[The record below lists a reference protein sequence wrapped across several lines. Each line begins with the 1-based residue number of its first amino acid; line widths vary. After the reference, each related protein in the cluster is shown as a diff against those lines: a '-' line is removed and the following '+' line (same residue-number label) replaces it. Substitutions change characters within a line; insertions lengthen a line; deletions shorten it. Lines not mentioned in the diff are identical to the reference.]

1 MKVKHVILAAIAI
14 IVALVIGF
22 YYVLNNERAQLQEE
36 KEIFTNQQKELMQ
49 EELEKLA
56 SEYDI
61 QYQKLAGGLGEQK
74 VSLATDS
81 LISQLLAERSNQ
93 CPAYQSADQGGLD
106 PTLRAQEL
114 RRADRLPPAHQCPA
128 TARELGST
136 C

>member
-61 QYQKLAGGLGEQK
+61 Q
-74 VSLATDS
+74 
-81 LISQLLAERSNQ
+81 
-93 CPAYQSADQGGLD
+93 
-106 PTLRAQEL
+106 
-114 RRADRLPPAHQCPA
+114 
-128 TARELGST
+128 
-136 C
+136 